1 MNPFIELGVSAE
13 LVAAV
18 EALGFVQ
25 PTPIQEQAIPV
36 LLSAKR
42 DFVGLA
48 STGTGKTAAF
58 GLPLLQSIEVTEKRI
73 QGLVLAPTRELC
85 NQITRDLENFST
97 NLSGLHVVAVY
108 GGASIDT
115 QIRAL
120 KRGAHIVV
128 ATPGRLI
135 DLLDRGAL
143 SIGAVEVV
151 VLDEADEMLNMGFK
165 EDLDTILENVWN
177 DAHRTWL
184 FSATMPAGV
193 KAIAE
198 NFMNNPYELTV
209 GTRNAANTNITHEYY
224 LVRAKDRYEA
234 LKRIAD
240 LHPDIF
246 GIVFTRTKVEAQEVA
261 EKLIR
266 DGYDADALHGDLS
279 QAQRDKVMQ
288 RFREKSLQMLI
299 ATDVAA
305 RGIDVDNVSHVI
317 NYGLPDELEIYTHR
331 SGRTGRAGKTGVSIS
346 IVHSK
351 EQGRIRQLEK
361 FIKAEIIK
369 KDIPTGQQICERQL
383 FHLVERV
390 HEVSVNDDQIL
401 SYLPHIYNELK
412 DLGREEIIQR
422 FVSIEFNRFLAYY
435 ANARDLNAGQQEGRE
450 ESGRKMMER
459 VFISVGELD
468 NVDKQGLLKLVNSLG
483 MGRIQVGRIEIK
495 RSYSFLQI
503 ETGIVE
509 EFIDA
514 VNGFNFQGRE
524 LRAERSGDRPTREK
538 PAFRKNRQD
547 FGKQGKPNKSFGPSK
562 SFGKK
567 SERPSDDK
575 KRERKTNDD
584 GWNWEKPKFNKK
596 RR

>member
-18 EALGFVQ
+18 EAMGFVQ
-25 PTPIQEQAIPV
+25 PTPIQEKSIPV
-36 LLSAKR
+36 LLSADR

-58 GLPLLQSIEVTEKRI
+58 GLPLLQSIDLGEKRI

-85 NQITRDLENFST
+85 NQIARDLENFSA
-97 NLSGLHVVAVY
+97 NIPGLHVVAVY

-143 SIGAVEVV
+143 SIGNVEVV

-165 EDLDTILENVWN
+165 EDIDTILENVWN
-177 DAHRTWL
+177 DEHRTWL

-193 KAIAE
+193 KAIAQ
-198 NFMNNPYELTV
+198 NFMDNPFELTV
-209 GTRNAANTNITHEYY
+209 GTKNAANTNIAHEYY
-224 LVRAKDRYEA
+224 LVRARDRYET

-279 QAQRDKVMQ
+279 QAQRDKVMT

-317 NYGLPDELEIYTHR
+317 NYGLPDELEVYTHR
-331 SGRTGRAGKTGVSIS
+331 SGRTGRAGKSGISIS

-361 FIKAEIIK
+361 FIKATILK
-369 KDIPTGQQICERQL
+369 KEIPTGEQICERQL

-390 HEVSVNDDQIL
+390 HQVEVNEDQIAA
-401 SYLPHIYNELK
+401 YLPHIFHELN
-412 DLGREEIIQR
+412 DLSREDIIKR

-435 ANARDLNAGQQEGRE
+435 SGARDLNTQGGEGRGEGRE
-450 ESGRKMMER
+450 DGRRTMER
-459 VFISVGELD
+459 LFVSIGELD
-468 NVDKQGLLKLVNSLG
+468 GVDKQGLLKLVNSLKL
-483 MGRIQVGRIEIK
+483 GRIEIGRIEIK
-495 RSYSFLQI
+495 RSYSFLQV
-503 ETGIVE
+503 ESSMVE
-509 EFIDA
+509 EFLEA
-514 VNGFNFQGRE
+514 VNSTEYSGRQ
-524 LRAERSGDRPTREK
+524 LRAERSGDRPVKEK
-538 PAFRKNRQD
+538 RSFRKPRGEGSGGGFRKKD
-547 FGKQGKPNKSFGPSK
+547 GFGDAKKSFSK
-562 SFGKK
+562 KPK
-567 SERPSDDK
+567 QKQSDDS
-575 KRERKTNDD
+575 
-584 GWNWEKPKFNKK
+584 WNWEKPKGGGKK
-596 RR
+596 PKRF